1 MTHSLL
7 KRNRILVLMLAIM
20 TIILGI
26 TVKPTYATSV
36 SEGQSEVNF
45 TVDIDRAKPT
55 PPGIYSG
62 GGVAQ
67 PDIPKNGQVI
77 RYTADGQATTTG
89 RLPQTGVLKSPFL
102 SLLGVAIILLV
113 IMWRHQQRAGRET
126 QDDAK

>member
-45 TVDIDRAKPT
+45 TVDIDHAKPT
-55 PPGIYSG
+55 LPDIS
-62 GGVAQ
+62 VAQ
-67 PDIPKNGQVI
+67 PDIPRNGQII

-89 RLPQTGVLKSPFL
+89 RLPQTNVLKSPFL
-102 SLLGVAIILLV
+102 SLLGIAIILLV
-113 IMWRHQQRAGRET
+113 IMWRYQQRVRRET